1 MHDPTRRARAV
12 GSFGDRP
19 NGKIG
24 ALRQFSAI
32 VATLPHNFLK
42 SGVKRSVYYVRGVP
56 SREKKGRGNVMITFQ
71 RQRDER
77 TRTPKTRQALS
88 HDLLNGLS
96 PQEFDDEARA
106 LADADA
112 MTPAVRARMKAQ
124 LIERLKTPVDQP
136 SWGPD
141 WVRQGERVAAQNR
154 KGKGAV
160 AKLLSFGGKK
170 KDEDE
175 APPGPL
181 NEEEAD
187 DAAIISRNMEKSRQV
202 SHYKP
207 LYAVAVALALSI
219 MLIAMF
225 VDYHIIREVWTRA
238 LANEF
243 MVVPPA
249 LQSSVV
255 FKSLQ
260 VIFAVLIVHFM
271 LKITGAYGRNTMI
284 AAAFVMAVVMIG
296 GLGYLVA
303 YNNMAGGTST
313 TMEQRQAQPTN
324 SIDALFAPTGGVQSA
339 ALTRPAPQAAT
350 ANTAEGF
357 SLGLPKLSQ
366 TSLADADSWFW
377 LAFAS
382 VIFFIVTTVA
392 ALYMQIV
399 ENNVRNFHIAHDY
412 KHRQKQF
419 AQLHLLELADRKGA

>member
-1 MHDPTRRARAV
+1 
-12 GSFGDRP
+12 
-19 NGKIG
+19 
-24 ALRQFSAI
+24 
-32 VATLPHNFLK
+32 
-42 SGVKRSVYYVRGVP
+42 
-56 SREKKGRGNVMITFQ
+56 MITFS
-71 RQRDER
+71 RPRSDEPP
-77 TRTPKTRQALS
+77 TPKTRQALS
-88 HDLLNGLS
+88 HDLLHGLS
-96 PQEFDDEARA
+96 PKEFDDEAKA
-106 LADADA
+106 LRDTEG

-154 KGKGAV
+154 KGKGVV
-160 AKLLSFGGKK
+160 AKLLPFGKK
-170 KDEDE
+170 KKNEDD
-175 APPGPL
+175 APPPPL
-181 NEEEAD
+181 SKEETD
-187 DAAIISRNMEKSRQV
+187 DVAIISRNMEKSRQV

-207 LYAVAVALALSI
+207 LYAIAVGLALAI
-219 MLIAMF
+219 MLVAML

-303 YNNMAGGTST
+303 YNNMAGATST
-313 TMEQRQAQPTN
+313 TLEQRQTQPANN
-324 SIDALFAPTGGVQSA
+324 SIDALFASNGEVQSA
-339 ALTRPAPQAAT
+339 TLTRPAPQVAG
-350 ANTAEGF
+350 TAEGV

-366 TSLADADSWFW
+366 SSLADADSWFW

-399 ENNVRNFHIAHDY
+399 ENNVRNYHIAHDY

>member
-1 MHDPTRRARAV
+1 
-12 GSFGDRP
+12 
-19 NGKIG
+19 
-24 ALRQFSAI
+24 
-32 VATLPHNFLK
+32 
-42 SGVKRSVYYVRGVP
+42 
-56 SREKKGRGNVMITFQ
+56 MITFT
-71 RQRDER
+71 RQRDEE

-88 HDLLNGLS
+88 HDLLHGLS
-96 PQEFDDEARA
+96 PAEFNDEATA
-106 LADADA
+106 LAGSSA

-124 LIERLKTPVDQP
+124 LVERLKTPVDQP

-141 WVRQGERVAAQNR
+141 WVKEGERVAAQSR
-154 KGKGAV
+154 KAKGGV
-160 AKLLSFGGKK
+160 GKLLTFGTRKK
-170 KDEDE
+170 NEDD
-175 APPGPL
+175 APSAL
-181 NEEEAD
+181 SEEEAD

-207 LYAVAVALALSI
+207 LYAIAIGLALAIL
-219 MLIAMF
+219 LVAMF

-303 YNNMAGGTST
+303 YNNMAGATSA
-313 TMEQRQAQPTN
+313 TMERHQTQPSNN
-324 SIDALFAPTGGVQSA
+324 SIDTLFASNGEVQSA
-339 ALTRPAPQAAT
+339 TLTRPAPQVAG
-350 ANTAEGF
+350 AETTSEGV